1 MPRKLSRPVA
11 RASQSLLRHALTS
24 TSGAARTYLCI
35 QATGWRGQ
43 LVASIFFRAV
53 RLPSALYLES
63 TSTALLPLASEFLE
77 ASGRPRDA
85 VGITVESL
93 GIGSIETLPSLLLS
107 PVRVVQGASR
117 SLRYRQRRQDQ
128 RQRIADGTFDYG
140 SVTSLREEAAGTS
153 FNRYYLEF
161 DRDMYDKVL
170 QERILQH
177 VMDFLEAHNV
187 DTSAFGQHMLT
198 INTQNTYNQN
208 VQNMSGGNVVGG
220 AARVKG
226 GVTSSAATAGQNPG
240 GA

>member
-1 MPRKLSRPVA
+1 M
-11 RASQSLLRHALTS
+11 
-24 TSGAARTYLCI
+24 
-35 QATGWRGQ
+35 
-43 LVASIFFRAV
+43 ASIFFRAV

-128 RQRIADGTFDYG
+128 RQRIANGTFDYG

-177 VMDFLEAHNV
+177 VMDFLEAHHV

-198 INTQNTYNQN
+198 INTQNTYTQK
-208 VQNMSGGNVVGG
+208 VKGTSGGNVFGPG
-220 AARVKG
+220 ASVEG
-226 GVTSSAATAGQNPG
+226 GVTSSAAGAAPNPG